1 MVTVGELVVI
11 NHHAGDARRFRVA
24 PPILIGGR
32 RIHIGEKCLHSFL
45 DWIGTAE
52 RPYHAFLFHRVSLL
66 FPLPCHSFFFTRS
79 GRQRRAV
86 LPIGV
91 RCQKH
96 IGIEPVVLI
105 PAADVF
111 PVGGTSRPVHQ
122 LIHFERAEI
131 DRVHT
136 NLVRKIPGDGIVF
149 IRGDVP
155 RQRHED
161 SRSWGFRR
169 MTVCRVDDGETRK
182 VKIVKAARLQSVII
196 QSNHGAADDLG
207 RFPTRP
213 FQRSRQESALVL
225 HGILLAFFHSAVLY
239 TRFSGSDGDLQFFP
253 KLFHRHFSCM
263 PDKCRAAVS
272 KAKC

>member
-1 MVTVGELVVI
+1 M
-11 NHHAGDARRFRVA
+11 
-24 PPILIGGR
+24 
-32 RIHIGEKCLHSFL
+32 

-66 FPLPCHSFFFTRS
+66 FPLPCHSFFFTRR
-79 GRQRRAV
+79 GRQGAAV

-91 RCQKH
+91 RCQKR

-111 PVGGTSRPVHQ
+111 PVGRTSRPVHQ
-122 LIHFERAEI
+122 LIHLERAEI
-131 DRVHT
+131 DHVHT

-169 MTVCRVDDGETRK
+169 MTVGGVDDGAMFEGKIIET
-182 VKIVKAARLQSVII
+182 ALLQSVII

-207 RFPTRP
+207 RFPTCP
-213 FQRSRQESALVL
+213 FQRSRQESALIL
-225 HGILLAFFHSAVLY
+225 HSIFLAFFHSMILC
-239 TRFSGSDGDLQFFP
+239 TRFSGSDGALQFFP
-253 KLFHRHFSCM
+253 KFFHRHFSCV
-263 PDKCRAAVS
+263 PDKCRATVP